1 MQGSVGPLATFWSEN
16 LAAFFCLWE
25 ICQWLTENFTII
37 NREKKKI
44 YFLLLVKIVG
54 HIMNALRAPEQDLDA
69 GKETDAKA
77 ESTEAAEV

>member
-1 MQGSVGPLATFWSEN
+1 MANEEFYDYQA
-16 LAAFFCLWE
+16 WE
-25 ICQWLTENFTII
+25 
-37 NREKKKI
+37 KI

-77 ESTEAAEV
+77 ESTEAAEVWDEVEPSHLARPLKLWKS